1 MLLKVWHYNKYIMM
15 QNKPVFFFNTK
26 FNQMVNDL
34 QNTTK
39 VDIKSINKL
48 LNYIKYD
55 ENFLINTFKKYIIND
70 AAVYLIINE
79 KSELFSSNILL
90 ELLPKQYHKFSLTIK
105 EIFNCLSD
113 INRKHLFDYF
123 KIFIYYAYLDM
134 NKDINVEIERINS
147 IINCRGNTA
156 K

>member
-55 ENFLINTFKKYIIND
+55 ENFLINTFKKYIIN
-70 AAVYLIINE
+70 N
-79 KSELFSSNILL
+79 
-90 ELLPKQYHKFSLTIK
+90 LT
-105 EIFNCLSD
+105 
-113 INRKHLFDYF
+113 
-123 KIFIYYAYLDM
+123 
-134 NKDINVEIERINS
+134 
-147 IINCRGNTA
+147 
-156 K
+156 